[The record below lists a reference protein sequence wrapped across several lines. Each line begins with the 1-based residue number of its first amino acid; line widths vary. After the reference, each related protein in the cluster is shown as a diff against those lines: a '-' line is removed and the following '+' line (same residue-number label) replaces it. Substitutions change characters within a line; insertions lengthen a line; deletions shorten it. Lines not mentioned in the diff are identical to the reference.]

1 MLINQMGLDVKKI
14 NFHINTC
21 VDVMM
26 RHRNGIKFI
35 LRIDHKN
42 KNEKLNLVINVLQL

>member
-1 MLINQMGLDVKKI
+1 MGLDVEKI
-14 NFHINTC
+14 KVPVNIC

-26 RHRNGIKFI
+26 RYYNGIKFI

-42 KNEKLNLVINVLQL
+42 RNEKLNLVINVLQ